1 MRFTVFFCV
10 IIICLISCKS
20 LEDPVPEITKVFLNS
35 KYHVKYNLD
44 TESYTDKYFRGIDVI
59 FFPILP
65 INYDGSLNGNYIQ
78 IASDDD
84 DFFILSSN
92 QNLLS
97 TVSRLAD
104 IFCKKLRMLN
114 PPLICKMPYELNLSK
129 KYLVKFYYY
138 HNTKDQDTNYLY
150 LKANIEL
157 LDPSNKS
164 QVSKVV
170 WIGDGNFAYNKKLSL
185 ETILD
190 KGFQTLISYSFL
202 KSNKTDSIYLLNN

>member
-1 MRFTVFFCV
+1 MNFTVFFCV
-10 IIICLISCKS
+10 IITYFISCKS
-20 LEDPVPEITKVFLNS
+20 LEEPEPEVTKVFLNS
-35 KYHVKYNLD
+35 KYQIKYNLV
-44 TESYTDKYFRGIDVI
+44 TESYTDEYFRGIDVI

-84 DFFILSSN
+84 FLILSSN

-97 TVSRLAD
+97 TVAKLAD

-114 PPLICKMPYELNLSK
+114 PPLICKMPYELNSDK
-129 KYLVKFYYY
+129 KYLVKLYYY
-138 HNTKDQDTNYLY
+138 NNTKDQDINYLY
-150 LKANIEL
+150 IKANIEL

-185 ETILD
+185 ETLLD
-190 KGFQTLISYSFL
+190 SGFKTLISYSFL